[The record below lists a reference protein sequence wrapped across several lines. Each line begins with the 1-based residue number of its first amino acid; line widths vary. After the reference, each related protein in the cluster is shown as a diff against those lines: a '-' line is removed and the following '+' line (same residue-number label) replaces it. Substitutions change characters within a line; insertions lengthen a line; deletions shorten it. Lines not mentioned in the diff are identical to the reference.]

1 MAETGACEPGNAGNI
16 SPVTM
21 RIPGKGGVMKLK
33 GTLHGCVALV
43 LLSMP
48 AIAADPI
55 EIGFSSPDTGG
66 SAASG
71 RQFVMAAQIWAE
83 HINKAGGLLGRPVQ
97 LIHYDDQS
105 NPGLDPG
112 IYTKLL
118 DVDKVDLVVAQATN
132 YSAAAMPVLIEHKV
146 MVLDTLSLAV
156 NDEFHYPRFF
166 QTMPFGPRGKEA
178 ISAGYF
184 AAAMTMD
191 PKPKTI
197 AMAGA
202 DAEFSKNAMAGAREH
217 AKRAGLQIVYDKN
230 YPPNTIDFTTIVQ
243 AIKATDPDLLFL
255 ASYPA
260 DTAGMMRAVQEQ
272 GVNAK
277 MFGGPMVGLQYGSIK
292 QQMGERLNGIVDY
305 ELYVHEKT
313 MNFSGMDDFIKEY
326 QARAKEDGTDPLGY
340 YVPPLVYSTFQV
352 LEQAVK
358 GVGSLDQDKLAEFMH
373 STTFKTIMGDIK
385 FGPDGEWAD
394 PRILTIQFQGV
405 KGNDLAQFEQPGVQP
420 ILDPPSYK
428 TGSLK
433 YPYASVATQ

>member
-1 MAETGACEPGNAGNI
+1 
-16 SPVTM
+16 
-21 RIPGKGGVMKLK
+21 MKLVQI
-33 GTLHGCVALV
+33 LRGCAAFLP
-43 LLSMP
+43 LATP
-48 AIAADPI
+48 AIAAEPI
-55 EIGFSSPDTGG
+55 KIGFSSPDTGG

-83 HINKAGGLLGRPVQ
+83 HVNKAGGLLGRPVQ

-132 YSAAAMPVLIEHKV
+132 YSAAAMPVLIEHKM

-166 QTMPFGPRGKEA
+166 QTMPFGPHGKEA

-191 PKPKTI
+191 PKPKTL

-217 AKRAGLQIVYDKN
+217 ATKAGLQIVYDRN
-230 YPPNTIDFTTIVQ
+230 YPPNTIDFSTIVQ
-243 AIKATDPDLLFL
+243 AIKATNPDLLFV

-313 MNFSGMDDFIKEY
+313 MNFPGMDDFIKEY
-326 QARAKEDGTDPLGY
+326 QERAKEAGTDPLGY

-358 GVGSLDQDKLAEFMH
+358 GVSSLDQDMLAQFMH
-373 STTFKTIMGDIK
+373 AATFKTIMGDIK
-385 FGPDGEWAD
+385 FGPDGEWAE

-405 KGNDLAQFEQPGVQP
+405 KGNDLVQFERPGVQV
-420 ILDPPSYK
+420 ILDPPAYK
-428 TGSLK
+428 TGALK
-433 YPYASVATQ
+433 YPYSSATN